1 MRFQPDYYQEQSVF
15 ALNHRSDRSDK
26 TCQFWVR
33 THLPLKVT
41 NWSKIVMAS
50 ALSPIPPPLPRAP
63 PTRAPCATGSHLR
76 HHRSHPA
83 HREYPARHHC
93 PREEEGSP
101 PMAAKGGE
109 EGIPLAPPRTLYN
122 STSLDSGSGIC
133 RMPPHPCILCAALS
147 QICRHLPRRWRVRAP
162 ATTGW
167 SRCFLRQVAPPPAAS
182 TSSPKLS

>member
-63 PTRAPCATGSHLR
+63 PPACPVPRAPTCATTAPTQLIVNTQQGITAQGR
-76 HHRSHPA
+76 RRAPHPW
-83 HREYPARHHC
+83 P
-93 PREEEGSP
+93 PREEK
-101 PMAAKGGE
+101 KGFH
-109 EGIPLAPPRTLYN
+109 
-122 STSLDSGSGIC
+122 S
-133 RMPPHPCILCAALS
+133 
-147 QICRHLPRRWRVRAP
+147 RHHGLFI
-162 ATTGW
+162 T
-167 SRCFLRQVAPPPAAS
+167 PPPSTRVAGSAGCHPIPAS
-182 TSSPKLS
+182 SVPPSPRSVVIFQEDGG